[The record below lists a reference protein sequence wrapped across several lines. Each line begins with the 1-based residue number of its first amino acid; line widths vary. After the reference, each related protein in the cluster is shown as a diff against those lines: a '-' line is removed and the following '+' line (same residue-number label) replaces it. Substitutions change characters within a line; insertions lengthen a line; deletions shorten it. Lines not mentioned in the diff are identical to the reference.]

1 MEVGTDINSKW
12 TLTNDGDLKIVNDEE
27 NMVQSI
33 ANRLSCYQP
42 SMEVYYEQYGGFL
55 TSYLGQ
61 RKTNETLDF
70 MKIEI
75 DTMLQQDPRIEEFTS
90 TLSYTEKGVNVI
102 LELIVSG
109 EEMEVDLIVDDGGGV
124 TVAD

>member
-61 RKTNETLDF
+61 RKTSETLDF

-75 DTMLQQDPRIEEFTS
+75 DTMLKQDPRIEEFTS

-102 LELIVSG
+102 LELIVAG
-109 EEMEVDLIVDDGGGV
+109 EEMEVDLIVDDDGGV

>member
-61 RKTNETLDF
+61 RKTSETLDF

-75 DTMLQQDPRIEEFTS
+75 DTMLKQDPRIEEFTS

-102 LELIVSG
+102 LKLIVAG

>member
-33 ANRLSCYQP
+33 GNRLSCYQP

-61 RKTNETLDF
+61 RKTSETLDF

-75 DTMLQQDPRIEEFTS
+75 DTMLKQDPRIEEFTS
-90 TLSYTEKGVNVI
+90 TLSYSEKGVNVI
-102 LELIVSG
+102 LKLIVAC